1 VLLDFLFLAK
11 PVMGRT
17 DKQKSVLAH
26 DPFEA
31 KLADGFKHPVAMTF
45 GVFDVLNAVRT
56 KQEFAER

>member
-1 VLLDFLFLAK
+1 VLFDFLFLAK

-45 GVFDVLNAVRT
+45 GVFDVLKAGVC
-56 KQEFAER
+56 

>member
-31 KLADGFKHPVAMTF
+31 KLADGFKPVAMIF